1 MSEAIFYAEHLTK
14 KYRDNVA
21 LNDVS
26 ISVYRKEIYGL
37 IGENGAGKTTL
48 LRILCG
54 LTFPTAGQT
63 ALFGESK
70 IQHQI
75 NQRKRMGCLIE
86 NPALFPDMT
95 AQQNLEV
102 QRLQRGIPGKTCI
115 AHALSL
121 VGLEHTGKKKVRNF
135 SLGMR
140 QRLALAV
147 ALLSEPELLVLDEP
161 VNGLDPMGI
170 VELREL
176 LIRLNQ
182 EQEMTIIIS
191 SHILSEMHQLASSYG
206 ILHKGKL
213 LEQLTAA
220 ELDEKCKK
228 YLSIQVDKPEQAI
241 AILEQALSTEN
252 YEVYNGEIRLYS
264 YLDSPNKVLAELSSA
279 GIGIKKVAPSGED
292 LESYFKSLI
301 QRSLK

>member
-1 MSEAIFYAEHLTK
+1 MSEAIFCTEHLTK

-54 LTFPTAGQT
+54 LAFPTAGQT

-70 IQHQI
+70 IQQQI
-75 NQRKRMGCLIE
+75 DQRKRMGCLIE

-102 QRLQRGIPGKTCI
+102 QRLQRGIPGKACI

-121 VGLEHTGKKKVRNF
+121 VGLEHTGNKKVRNF

-176 LIRLNQ
+176 LIQLNQ

-228 YLSIQVDKPEQAI
+228 YLSIQVDKTEQAI

-252 YEVYNGEIRLYS
+252 YEVHNGEIRLYS
-264 YLDSPNKVLAELSSA
+264 YLDSPDKVLAELSNA

-301 QRSLK
+301 QRSLE